1 MQITE
6 RTRLYLRLQTS
17 SFIILLVTAIG
28 LAAWLSTR
36 YKLQADWTY
45 SHRHTL
51 SETSQKLLT
60 EFTAPIIITAYASKD
75 EQLRQPIKEL
85 IQRYQKYKADIQL
98 NFVNPYTV
106 PNEVREKNIEVDGE
120 LFINYQGKTERVTTP
135 RLSEQEI
142 SSVLQRLVRSD
153 KPIVAF
159 LTGHGE
165 RSITGVQAPD
175 LSDWAQ
181 ELKQRGFDIQ
191 AMNWG
196 QGSPPLE
203 KIKVLVIASPR
214 SKFLPEETT
223 LIEQYLNQGG
233 NLLWLL
239 DSGKLLGL
247 EPLAAQFGLTIQPG
261 ILVDPTSRLFGVNDP
276 SIISITTT
284 GYGHHPV
291 TEDLAEQLTL
301 FPQAVG
307 LVVQPPSEK
316 WEKTA
321 LLTTHPQV
329 WSETGKIEGTVKYDP
344 KTDING
350 PLEIAFALTRDQ
362 PKKDKKDQAKHSQP
376 VTHDTKTD
384 TKSPEELGT
393 EVTSGQPPIEIK
405 PAKGTKPLPT
415 TTDTK
420 TSQAKQRVII
430 VGDGDFLSNAL
441 LGYAGQLDF
450 GLKLINWLA
459 QEDNLIQ
466 IPAKTALDLKLDLSP
481 NMAILLGLFFLFI
494 LPGTLIG
501 TGISIWLRRRRA

>member
-17 SFIILLVTAIG
+17 SFIILLVIAIG

-60 EFTAPIIITAYASKD
+60 EFTAPITITAYASKD

-247 EPLAAQFGLTIQPG
+247 EPLAAQLGLTIQPG

-291 TEDLAEQLTL
+291 TEDLAEQVTL

-307 LVVQPPSEK
+307 LVVQPPGEK

-362 PKKDKKDQAKHSQP
+362 PQEQSKHSPMDPQQ
-376 VTHDTKTD
+376 
-384 TKSPEELGT
+384 EEFGT
-393 EVTSGQPPIEIK
+393 EVTSGQPPAAIKIK
-405 PAKGTKPLPT
+405 PVKGTKPPLT

-420 TSQAKQRVII
+420 TNQAKQRVII

-441 LGYAGQLDF
+441 LGYAGQLDL
-450 GLKLINWLA
+450 GLKLLNWLA

-481 NMAILLGLFFLFI
+481 NMAILLGLFFLFG
-494 LPGTLIG
+494 LPGILIG

>member
-51 SETSQKLLT
+51 SEASQKLLT
-60 EFTAPIIITAYASKD
+60 EFTTPIIITAYASKD

-142 SSVLQRLVRSD
+142 SSVLQRLVRAD

-165 RSITGVQAPD
+165 RSITNLQAPD

-276 SIISITTT
+276 SIISVTTT

-291 TEDLAEQLTL
+291 TENLAEQLTL

-307 LVVQPPSEK
+307 LVIQPPSEK

-362 PKKDKKDQAKHSQP
+362 PKKDQAKHSQQ
-376 VTHDTKTD
+376 VTANSKTNANP
-384 TKSPEELGT
+384 PEELGN
-393 EVTSGQPPIEIK
+393 EVTSGQTPAAIEIEPVK
-405 PAKGTKPLPT
+405 ETEQPQSS
-415 TTDTK
+415 TDA
-420 TSQAKQRVII
+420 SQIKQRVII

-501 TGISIWLRRRRA
+501 TGISIWLRRRRS

>member
-6 RTRLYLRLQTS
+6 RTRLHLRLQTS
-17 SFIILLVTAIG
+17 SFIILLVIAIG

-51 SETSQKLLT
+51 SQASQKLLT
-60 EFTAPIIITAYASKD
+60 ELTAPITITAYASKD
-75 EQLRQPIKEL
+75 EQLRQPIKAL

-98 NFVNPYTV
+98 HFVNPYTV

-120 LFINYQGKTERVTTP
+120 LFINYQGKTERVTTS

-142 SSVLQRLVRSD
+142 SSVLQRLVRAD
-153 KPIVAF
+153 KPLVAF

-165 RSITGVQAPD
+165 RSITGVQALD

-181 ELKQRGFDIQ
+181 ELKQRGFDVQ
-191 AMNWG
+191 AMSWE

-203 KIKVLVIASPR
+203 KIQVLVIASPR

-223 LIEQYLNQGG
+223 LLEQYLNQGG

-239 DSGKLLGL
+239 DSGKLFGL

-291 TEDLAEQLTL
+291 TEGLAEQVTL

-307 LVVQPPSEK
+307 LVVQPPREK

-350 PLEIAFALTRDQ
+350 PLEIAFALTRDK
-362 PKKDKKDQAKHSQP
+362 PKDQAKHSQP
-376 VTHDTKTD
+376 VTQEMKTNPNP
-384 TKSPEELGT
+384 PEEFGT
-393 EVTSGQPPIEIK
+393 EVTSGQTPAAIEIEPVK
-405 PAKGTKPLPT
+405 QTEPPPT

-441 LGYAGQLDF
+441 LGYVGQLDL

-481 NMAILLGLFFLFI
+481 NTAILLGLFFLFI